1 MMAEERP
8 TLVHMTTLIEQWE
21 AAHDRRAIFLGCYRL
36 MTRNMLDAIAA
47 GRFHDGAWV
56 SNLLE
61 RFAHYY
67 FAALDRFEQ
76 DEQSTP
82 PVWELAF
89 AATRNEDVMTLQ
101 HLLLGV
107 NAHIN
112 FDLIFSLCDL
122 LQAEWAAAT
131 PEQRAQ
137 RHADHELVNRIIGET
152 TDAVQDQVVERYS
165 PWTEIFDKLL
175 GPLDEWLTSQ
185 LISHWRE
192 DVWESAVRYL
202 EATEADTRAELRR
215 QIEQSA
221 LERGTLLLKI
231 KS

>member
-1 MMAEERP
+1 MSEER
-8 TLVHMTTLIEQWE
+8 LVLQRMTTLVDQWE

-36 MTRNMLDAIAA
+36 MTRNMLDAIEA
-47 GRFHDGAWV
+47 GRFHDGLWV
-56 SNLLE
+56 SQLLG
-61 RFAHYY
+61 RFANYY

-76 DEQSTP
+76 DESNTP
-82 PVWELAF
+82 PVWKLAF
-89 AATRNEDVMTLQ
+89 EATRDEDVMTLQ

-112 FDLIFSLCDL
+112 FDLVFSLCDL
-122 LQAEWAAAT
+122 LQTEWAEAT
-131 PEQRAQ
+131 PKQREQ

-152 TDAVQDQVVERYS
+152 TDVVQDQVVEQFS
-165 PWTEIFDKLL
+165 PWTDWLDKLL
-175 GPLDEWLTSQ
+175 GPMDEWLTSR

-192 DVWESAVRYL
+192 DVWETAVRYL
-202 EATEADTRAELRR
+202 EAADADTRAELHQ

-221 LERGTLLLKI
+221 LERGALMLKI